1 MLAVPQLGPRPFSGR
16 LAQHEFHRGGG
27 PPSTIIL
34 AAAPMEAVQIAA
46 RPGSSSTVADL
57 VREAMEAAEAAEATE
72 AETDFYGA
80 ARESEH
86 GFSVHD
92 LLDFTEDSEGP

>member
-1 MLAVPQLGPRPFSGR
+1 MNPHGIPKNPPS
-16 LAQHEFHRGGG
+16 
-27 PPSTIIL
+27 PSTIIL

-57 VREAMEAAEAAEATE
+57 VREVMEAAETADQEA
-72 AETDFYGA
+72 DSHGA
-80 ARESEH
+80 ARATDE

-92 LLDFTEDSEGP
+92 LLDFTEDGRAKI